1 MTQDSI
7 SRISFAV
14 LFILRLVVGNIFS
27 IKHRKG
33 IINIKNTQEGKTNF
47 IIRRFI
53 LGPILGVFM
62 IFYFI
67 NPTCMKFLLIPFPQ
81 TVIWIG
87 AILGLCGILFLIWVH
102 IYLGKEWS
110 ADLKLNTDHNLIETG
125 PYSKIR
131 HPMYTACFVIY
142 LALGIISFNYI
153 LLAVFILII
162 ISTIIRVP
170 DEEKMMIEKFGER
183 YKIYMQKTGRFLPKF

>member
-1 MTQDSI
+1 MAQDLI
-7 SRISFAV
+7 SRTSFAV
-14 LFILRLVVGNIFS
+14 LFFLLLAVRNIFS

-33 IINIKNTQEGKTNF
+33 MINIKNTQEGKANF

-67 NPTCMKFLLIPFPQ
+67 NPLWMKFLLIPFPQ
-81 TVIWIG
+81 FVIWVG

-110 ADLKLNTDHNLIETG
+110 ADLKLNTDHKLIETG

-131 HPMYTACFVIY
+131 HPMYTAVFAIY

-162 ISTIIRVP
+162 ISSIIRVP
-170 DEEKMMIEKFGER
+170 DEEKMMTEKFGER
-183 YKIYMQKTGRFLPKF
+183 YKIYMQNTGRFLPKF

>member
-1 MTQDSI
+1 MTQDLI
-7 SRISFAV
+7 SKFFFAL
-14 LFILRLVVGNIFS
+14 LFFLLLVVRNIFS

-33 IINIKNTQEGKTNF
+33 MINIKNTQEGKTNF

-53 LGPILGVFM
+53 LGPVLGIFM

-67 NPTCMKFLLIPFPQ
+67 NPPWMNFFLIPFPQ
-81 TVIWIG
+81 FVIWIG
-87 AILGLCGILFLIWVH
+87 AFLGLCGILFLIWVH

-110 ADLKLNTDHNLIETG
+110 ADLKFNTDHKLIETG

-131 HPMYTACFVIY
+131 HPMYTALFVIY
-142 LALGIISFNYI
+142 LAFGIISLNYI

-162 ISTIIRVP
+162 ISSILRVP

-183 YKIYMQKTGRFLPKF
+183 YKIYMQNTGRFLPRS